1 MDDVSCL
8 GNLGAAKWWR
18 RPRLLLPGRAFC
30 CPAAG
35 GVQPPATTQCRARVR
50 RSPDADVDWSKGR
63 YEGTARDGG
72 PGRRLKHHVC
82 PPTLTSTDPEFPS
95 RSTAMTPPPA
105 RPPPWAMTAWT
116 TRRRTT
122 TQGANGRAV
131 AVRPLRADYPGPCPR
146 AIAGTAGA
154 YAAALV
160 IRRRRRRRRRRRP
173 HLPPPPTTPSRGHGS
188 LPTLTTCPST
198 ANLARPLVVLAAAV
212 LCSLA

>member
-18 RPRLLLPGRAFC
+18 RPRLLLPG
-30 CPAAG
+30 AAG
-35 GVQPPATTQCRARVR
+35 GDQPPATTQCRARVR

-63 YEGTARDGG
+63 HATEGRGAVSSTTCVL
-72 PGRRLKHHVC
+72 PHLL
-82 PPTLTSTDPEFPS
+82 PPTPFPS

-116 TRRRTT
+116 TRKRTT

-131 AVRPLRADYPGPCPR
+131 AVRLLRADYPGPCPR
-146 AIAGTAGA
+146 AIAGMAGA

-160 IRRRRRRRRRRRP
+160 IRRRRRP
-173 HLPPPPTTPSRGHGS
+173 HLPPPPTTPSRCHRS

-198 ANLARPLVVLAAAV
+198 ANLARPLVVLAATV